1 MSCTHKI
8 ISARKKVLLAACFI
22 FRAINIER
30 LTSPN
35 FSQNAVNLDARR
47 NWAGCILIKTRKHNE
62 EFHQLPRVDIS
73 LRSSK
78 GKMNVTGASFEECH
92 TVCWVKSAVE

>member
-1 MSCTHKI
+1 MLLT
-8 ISARKKVLLAACFI
+8 ARFI

-47 NWAGCILIKTRKHNE
+47 NWAGCILIKTRKRNE
-62 EFHQLPRVDIS
+62 EFHQLGVDIS

-78 GKMNVTGASFEECH
+78 GKVNVTGASFEECY
-92 TVCWVKSAVE
+92 TVCWVKSAEG